1 MFQYFKGADNK
12 LCFLTCLLFKLSR
25 SYQGGANSFF
35 RWPGACSRATLTCR
49 DRRQQKVFLFPPDII
64 DGDGFI
70 VIALFISQGDFG
82 YTGET
87 GKLGDPG
94 IEVT

>member
-70 VIALFISQGDFG
+70 VIVFSFLRAILDILEKQESWVIQ
-82 YTGET
+82 E
-87 GKLGDPG
+87 LR
-94 IEVT
+94 

>member
-49 DRRQQKVFLFPPDII
+49 DRRQQKVFLFSPDII

-70 VIALFISQGDFG
+70 VIVFSFLRAILDILEKQESWVIQ
-82 YTGET
+82 E
-87 GKLGDPG
+87 LR
-94 IEVT
+94 